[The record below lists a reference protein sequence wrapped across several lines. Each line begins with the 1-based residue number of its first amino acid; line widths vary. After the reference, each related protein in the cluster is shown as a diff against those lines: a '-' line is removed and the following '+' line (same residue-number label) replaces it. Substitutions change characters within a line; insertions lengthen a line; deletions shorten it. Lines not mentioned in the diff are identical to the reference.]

1 MKKIIYLFFLFLLS
15 LIVFLIIYL
24 STIGIETTK
33 FNNLVINEIKKKDPN
48 IKISLDKIK
57 LKLDVKKVQIYI
69 STVEPQIIYQNIKIP
84 IKKINLYTK
93 ITSIL
98 KSKKE
103 INQAIV
109 SLENFYIKDI
119 QKLAVKTKPSNF
131 KKYLLNNL
139 SNGEIEK
146 ILIDV
151 KLDKN
156 LKIYDYKVNG
166 SVKKINIKV
175 INNLLIQDVS
185 LNFISDKNLTLVN
198 SLNAKHLGV
207 SISNGSINLKR
218 DKQIDIEGKFNTRFN
233 LNEKAIN
240 KLFSRLNIKFI
251 ENKKIIAKGSLLHNF
266 SLKIDKNFKL
276 IDYDYKSK
284 GDISESQI
292 ILKNIFRSNF
302 IERTIKKISISK
314 TNLEIN
320 LNKKSN
326 NLLTLDGLYNLGGTE
341 NKKFKIS
348 HDLNKKKS
356 KYLIDFDLSENI
368 ILELI
373 NFKSNYRN
381 KSNIK
386 SEINFINNDVIF
398 NYIKFT
404 EDKSLILINDLKLNN
419 KNELASISAVE
430 VRTFNNNKENN
441 NFKISFKKTIS
452 AIGNK
457 YDATNLY
464 KQFSSDSTNSSL
476 KNYTK
481 NIEIKLNSL
490 ITKSQIPLKNFILIG
505 RINKGKFDK
514 ISAKSEFS
522 KTEYLDISLKKD
534 KNNKKILEIYSDLPQ
549 ALLADY
555 KFFEGIKG
563 GKLLYNLVFDDNESV
578 SKMTIENFKVIK
590 APAFTKLLTLTD
602 LGGIADLLSGEGMS
616 FDILEINM
624 KADKNTTTVEEI
636 LAFGPSLSVLMEGYV
651 EKKSGLVSLSGTLV
665 PAKTLNRLISKIPL
679 VGGILVGDK
688 IGEGVFGVSFKMKG
702 LPGKIRTTVN
712 PVKTLTPRFI
722 TRAVEKMKKNN

>member
-33 FNNLVINEIKKKDPN
+33 FNSLVINEIKKKDPN

-69 STVEPQIIYQNIKIP
+69 STVEPQIIYQNVKIP

-98 KSKKE
+98 KSKNE

-109 SLENFYIKDI
+109 SLENFYVKDI
-119 QKLAVKTKPSNF
+119 QKLAVRTKPSNF

-139 SNGEIEK
+139 SNGEVEK

-151 KLDKN
+151 KLDKD

-175 INNLLIQDVS
+175 LNNSLIQDVS

-218 DKQIDIEGKFNTRFN
+218 DKQIDIEGKFNTQFN
-233 LNEKAIN
+233 LGEKAIN
-240 KLFSRLNIKFI
+240 KLFSRLNIKFM

-266 SLKIDKNFKL
+266 SLKIDKKFKL

-302 IERTIKKISISK
+302 IEKSIKKISISK

-320 LNKKSN
+320 LNKKN
-326 NLLTLDGLYNLGGTE
+326 NNFLTLDGLYNLGGTE

-348 HDLNKKKS
+348 HDLNKKKP
-356 KYLIDFDLSENI
+356 KYIIDFDLSENI

-373 NFKSNYRN
+373 NFKSNYKN

-386 SEINFINNDVIF
+386 SEIKFINKEIIF

-404 EDKSLILINDLKLNN
+404 EDKNLILINNLKLNN
-419 KNELASISAVE
+419 KNKLASISAVE

-441 NFKISFKKTIS
+441 NFKISFKKIIS
-452 AIGNK
+452 AIGTK

-481 NIEIKLNSL
+481 NIEIKFNSL
-490 ITKSQIPLKNFILIG
+490 ITKSQIPLKNFNLIG

-514 ISAKSEFS
+514 LSAKSEFS

-563 GKLLYNLVFDDNESV
+563 GKLLYNLVFDDNESA

-590 APAFTKLLTLTD
+590 APAFAKLLTLTD

-624 KADKNTTTVEEI
+624 KADKNTTIVEEI